1 MGVVRLLLWVVC
13 LGIVSEGRSQYTISE
28 IKVSATWNQREG
40 RVLVTEKIRFDPTG
54 SSEKIRLQSLP
65 IGAVITG
72 LKLFVNGTLTD
83 LETSQD
89 HNGLKEI
96 ELMPNEAGILHLKYE
111 VEVNEHMLIVPLI
124 FPRMNNIPSNE
135 NLFSASISIP
145 NNYRIVNSFPTVEA
159 EAKPEGNQIV
169 YDVTLPVIPSMLRVE
184 VSKNGEVSLSTIDLL
199 DGAVLVVLAIVG
211 VAGWR
216 KRKMLI

>member
-1 MGVVRLLLWVVC
+1 MRLLLWVVC

-28 IKVSATWNQREG
+28 IKVSATWNQQEA
-40 RVLVTEKIRFDPTG
+40 RVLVTEKIRFNLTG

-72 LKLFVNGTLTD
+72 LKLFVNGTLTN
-83 LETSQD
+83 LETLQD
-89 HNGLKEI
+89 RNGLKQIDLIPDET
-96 ELMPNEAGILHLKYE
+96 GILHLEYD
-111 VEVNEHMLIVPLI
+111 VEANERMLIVPLI
-124 FPRMNNIPSNE
+124 FPRMDNIPSNE
-135 NLFSASISIP
+135 NLFSARISIP
-145 NNYRIVNSFPTVEA
+145 SDYQIVNSFPTVGA
-159 EAKPEGNQIV
+159 EVKAEGTQIV

-184 VSKNGEVSLSTIDLL
+184 VSKNDEVSLSTIDLL
-199 DGAVLVVLAIVG
+199 DGAVLVVLAVVG